1 MTSYSYKDVLPHTT
15 YLAKFP
21 NSSTNQLS
29 RTDKTKSSN
38 INYQPIVHNSTRR
51 LIFRNCSVN
60 LERSKRID
68 SIATALASRSG
79 STSSQRRRLSEC
91 CAKTR
96 KSLIHKDQEIKLLKQ
111 NLRLIDKIRVK
122 RRPKVVKS
130 FEKFLS
136 EQNND
141 RDCTSCPKTLVSC
154 DECFQHFGRLIDGI
168 ETGGYIAL
176 MTEKLI
182 ETNDNAARQLVAET
196 MERLIGYVPLWRT
209 P

>member
-1 MTSYSYKDVLPHTT
+1 MTSYSYKDMLPHTT
-15 YLAKFP
+15 HLTKLS
-21 NSSTNQLS
+21 NSSTNQP
-29 RTDKTKSSN
+29 TVQNN
-38 INYQPIVHNSTRR
+38 IRW
-51 LIFRNCSVN
+51 LILRNCSVN

-68 SIATALASRSG
+68 SIATALASRG
-79 STSSQRRRLSEC
+79 SSTVLEQRRLSEC
-91 CAKTR
+91 CAKAR
-96 KSLIHKDQEIKLLKQ
+96 KSLIHQDQEIKLLKQ
-111 NLRLIDKIRVK
+111 NLRLIDRIRVK

-141 RDCTSCPKTLVSC
+141 RDCTSCPKTLVNC

-182 ETNDNAARQLVAET
+182 ETDDNVARKLVAET

>member
-15 YLAKFP
+15 HLTKLP
-21 NSSTNQLS
+21 NSSTNQP
-29 RTDKTKSSN
+29 TVQNN
-38 INYQPIVHNSTRR
+38 IRW
-51 LIFRNCSVN
+51 LILRNCSVN
-60 LERSKRID
+60 LERSKKID
-68 SIATALASRSG
+68 SIATALASRG
-79 STSSQRRRLSEC
+79 SSTVLEQRRLSEC
-91 CAKTR
+91 CAKAR
-96 KSLIHKDQEIKLLKQ
+96 KSLIHKDREIKLLKQ
-111 NLRLIDKIRVK
+111 NLSLIDRIRVK

-182 ETNDNAARQLVAET
+182 ETDDNAARQLVAET

>member
-15 YLAKFP
+15 HLTKLP
-21 NSSTNQLS
+21 NSPTNQP
-29 RTDKTKSSN
+29 TVQNN
-38 INYQPIVHNSTRR
+38 IRW
-51 LIFRNCSVN
+51 LILRNCSVN

-68 SIATALASRSG
+68 SIATALASRG
-79 STSSQRRRLSEC
+79 SSTVLEQRRLSEC
-91 CAKTR
+91 CAKAR
-96 KSLIHKDQEIKLLKQ
+96 KSLIHQDQEIKLLKQ
-111 NLRLIDKIRVK
+111 NLRLIDRIRVK

-141 RDCTSCPKTLVSC
+141 RDCTSCPKTLVNC

-182 ETNDNAARQLVAET
+182 ETDDNVARKLVAET

>member
-1 MTSYSYKDVLPHTT
+1 MTSYNHKDVLPHTT
-15 YLAKFP
+15 HLTKLP
-21 NSSTNQLS
+21 NSSTNQP
-29 RTDKTKSSN
+29 TAQNN
-38 INYQPIVHNSTRR
+38 IKW
-51 LIFRNCSVN
+51 LILRNCSVN

-68 SIATALASRSG
+68 SIAIALASQG
-79 STSSQRRRLSEC
+79 SSTVLKQRRLSEC
-91 CAKTR
+91 CAKAR
-96 KSLIHKDQEIKLLKQ
+96 KSLIHQDQEIKLLKQ
-111 NLRLIDKIRVK
+111 NLRLIDRIRVK
-122 RRPKVVKS
+122 RRPKVVKN

-141 RDCTSCPKTLVSC
+141 RDCTSCPKTLVNC

-182 ETNDNAARQLVAET
+182 ETDDNVARKLVAET
-196 MERLIGYVPLWRT
+196 MERLIGYVPLWKT

>member
-1 MTSYSYKDVLPHTT
+1 MTSYSHKDVLPHTT
-15 YLAKFP
+15 HLTKLP
-21 NSSTNQLS
+21 NSSTNQP
-29 RTDKTKSSN
+29 TVQNN
-38 INYQPIVHNSTRR
+38 IKW
-51 LIFRNCSVN
+51 LILRNCSVN

-68 SIATALASRSG
+68 SIAIALASQG
-79 STSSQRRRLSEC
+79 SSTVLKQRRLSEC
-91 CAKTR
+91 CAKAH
-96 KSLIHKDQEIKLLKQ
+96 KSLIHQDREIKLLKQ
-111 NLRLIDKIRVK
+111 NLRLIDRIRVK
-122 RRPKVVKS
+122 RRPKVVKN

-141 RDCTSCPKTLVSC
+141 RDCTSCPKTLVNC

-182 ETNDNAARQLVAET
+182 ETDDNVARKLVAET

>member
-1 MTSYSYKDVLPHTT
+1 MTSYSYKDALPHTT
-15 YLAKFP
+15 YSAKLS
-21 NSSTNQLS
+21 NSSTNQPS
-29 RTDKTKSSN
+29 RTDETKSSN
-38 INYQPIVHNSTRR
+38 TNHQPTVQNSTRC

-68 SIATALASRSG
+68 SIATALASRSS
-79 STSSQRRRLSEC
+79 STVSEQRRLSEC
-91 CAKTR
+91 CAKAR
-96 KSLIHKDQEIKLLKQ
+96 KSLIHKDREIKLLKQ
-111 NLRLIDKIRVK
+111 NLSLIDRIRVK

-182 ETNDNAARQLVAET
+182 ETDDNVARKLVAET

>member
-15 YLAKFP
+15 HLTKLP
-21 NSSTNQLS
+21 NSPTNQP
-29 RTDKTKSSN
+29 TVQNN
-38 INYQPIVHNSTRR
+38 IRW
-51 LIFRNCSVN
+51 LILRNCSVN

-68 SIATALASRSG
+68 SIATALASRG
-79 STSSQRRRLSEC
+79 SSTVLEQRRLSEC
-91 CAKTR
+91 CAKAR
-96 KSLIHKDQEIKLLKQ
+96 KSLIHQDQEIKLLKQ

-141 RDCTSCPKTLVSC
+141 RDCTSCPKTLVNC

-182 ETNDNAARQLVAET
+182 ETDDNVARKLVAET